1 MNFEEIL
8 GHHLLDHRYY
18 SLFSAGGFTLAVSRH
33 SVTLWVV
40 AALLAIL
47 LPAAAHGRSGAGLMF
62 RSAVESVVLYI
73 RDQMLKPIFGHDVDA
88 FLPYFLTL
96 FFFILGCNLWGL
108 LPGAAA
114 VTGNVSVTAAL
125 ALCTFALINLSG
137 ISKFG
142 LVAHFKHLVP
152 GGMPWIWWLSPLLI
166 PLLYVIEIIGLCA
179 KCVAL
184 CIRLFANIFSGH
196 IVSLAFLCMI
206 FVFAQFG
213 RSLALFGVAPMA
225 VGLALFVGALDLLVA
240 LIQAYIFTLL
250 TAVFVGM
257 AVHPH

>member
-8 GHHLLDHRYY
+8 AHHLLDHAYFP
-18 SLFSAGGFTLAVSRH
+18 LFTKWGFTLAVSKF
-33 SVTLWVV
+33 SVNMWVV
-40 AALLAIL
+40 AVLLVVVL
-47 LPAAAHGRSGAGLMF
+47 SAAARARSGAGLLL
-62 RSAVESVVLYI
+62 RVAVEEIALFI
-73 RDQMLKPIFGHDVDA
+73 RDKIVSPIFGHEA
-88 FLPYFLTL
+88 EAYLPYFLTL

-108 LPGAAA
+108 LPFPCCAA
-114 VTGNVSVTAAL
+114 VTGNIWVTAGL
-125 ALCTFALINLSG
+125 ALCTLLLINIAG
-137 ISKFG
+137 IWHHG
-142 LVAHFKHLVP
+142 VWAHCKQLVP
-152 GGMPWIWWLSPLLI
+152 KGLPWPLLPI
-166 PLLYVIEIIGLCA
+166 LYPIEIFSMAG
-179 KCVAL
+179 KCLAL
-184 CIRLFANIFSGH
+184 AIRLFANIFSGH

-213 RSLALFGVAPMA
+213 HAVGLAVAPAA